1 MWHVTYD
8 IVTEESAEI
17 GDFEE
22 AGFISEDSTLRDA
35 ISDLFETRTSHCG
48 GVEYVAANCSSREDA
63 SWISVGNGME
73 FKTGARESRS
83 LHIPDHITPA
93 SRARLCRLLG
103 A

>member
-8 IVTEESAEI
+8 IVTEESAEY
-17 GDFEE
+17 GDAEE
-22 AGFISEDSTLRDA
+22 IGFISEDSTLRDA
-35 ISDLFETRTSHCG
+35 ISDLFETRTSHCDG
-48 GVEYVAANCSSREDA
+48 IEYIDANSSSEDA
-63 SWISVGNGME
+63 RWITVGNGME